1 MARPS
6 DPNLT
11 EQILAAARDMLAS
24 QGGKV
29 QMRALA
35 AKVGTTTPTIYTRF
49 KTKEHLLAALKNDAS
64 RRLKETMS
72 KETTFRDACRAYL
85 SFAENNPYEYG
96 LLFGSRSQRRTTESD
111 LEALLAQLGNRIARD
126 SGLAPD
132 LARERAFQVWLVLH
146 GASTTRLADKKAS
159 AWWPRVQAACID
171 ACEALIATR
180 GRK

>member
-1 MARPS
+1 
-6 DPNLT
+6 
-11 EQILAAARDMLAS
+11 
-24 QGGKV
+24 
-29 QMRALA
+29 
-35 AKVGTTTPTIYTRF
+35 
-49 KTKEHLLAALKNDAS
+49 
-64 RRLKETMS
+64 MS
-72 KETTFRDACRAYL
+72 KETTFRGACRAYL

-146 GASTTRLADKKAS
+146 GASTTRLSDKKAS
-159 AWWPRVQAACID
+159 AWWPRVQVACMD